1 MLNPAE
7 GNADAEDNGMGDES
21 MPVYAVFGNP
31 IKHSKSPAIHLEF
44 AHQFN
49 EQLTYRALS
58 VEPQD
63 FEARVHAF
71 FDGGAAGL
79 NITMPFKERA
89 FAMADEVSDRA
100 ARARAANWLAP
111 LPGGGLRADT
121 TDGVGMVRDMVA
133 NHGWTLAGRRALVI
147 GAGGAVRGVLQPLLR
162 ESPASLTVVNRTAE
176 RAEQLAADFSSD
188 NNVAVSGGGFES
200 IEGETFDLIINGTG
214 ASLKGEMLA
223 LPGVQLSDRCC
234 CYDMGYGS
242 EPTPF
247 MRWAASQA
255 AWAVADGL
263 GMLVEQAAESFYLW
277 RGKRPETTSVI
288 QHLRQQMES

>member
-7 GNADAEDNGMGDES
+7 GSADAEDNGMGDES

-200 IEGETFDLIINGTG
+200 IEGETFDL
-214 ASLKGEMLA
+214 
-223 LPGVQLSDRCC
+223 
-234 CYDMGYGS
+234 
-242 EPTPF
+242 
-247 MRWAASQA
+247 
-255 AWAVADGL
+255 
-263 GMLVEQAAESFYLW
+263 
-277 RGKRPETTSVI
+277 
-288 QHLRQQMES
+288 

>member
-7 GNADAEDNGMGDES
+7 GSADAEDNGMGDES

-89 FAMADEVSDRA
+89 FAMADEVSDR
-100 ARARAANWLAP
+100 
-111 LPGGGLRADT
+111 
-121 TDGVGMVRDMVA
+121 
-133 NHGWTLAGRRALVI
+133 
-147 GAGGAVRGVLQPLLR
+147 
-162 ESPASLTVVNRTAE
+162 
-176 RAEQLAADFSSD
+176 
-188 NNVAVSGGGFES
+188 
-200 IEGETFDLIINGTG
+200 
-214 ASLKGEMLA
+214 
-223 LPGVQLSDRCC
+223 
-234 CYDMGYGS
+234 
-242 EPTPF
+242 
-247 MRWAASQA
+247 
-255 AWAVADGL
+255 
-263 GMLVEQAAESFYLW
+263 
-277 RGKRPETTSVI
+277 
-288 QHLRQQMES
+288 